1 MITNTHFCCI
11 VTKGHSDRATALNM
25 CTVYAH
31 FFVFFVFFLFKVA
44 LLWNPLFCSIK
55 KNNQER
61 YPYLSYIYLTTWPPN
76 LEYGLIL
83 CRHHV
88 YSLVL
93 ILFRNSVVVHV
104 LPFSNVGQI
113 YFGIVVHIFCCYH
126 FSSIKNHLLCFH
138 HHGHHAIKFYIYRD
152 IYVYVI

>member
-1 MITNTHFCCI
+1 MHIFLLFLIFFYLRLLYYGIPFFAVLRKTIKFNPYSIYILQPDHQIWSMDSFC
-11 VTKGHSDRATALNM
+11 
-25 CTVYAH
+25 VY
-31 FFVFFVFFLFKVA
+31 
-44 LLWNPLFCSIK
+44 
-55 KNNQER
+55 
-61 YPYLSYIYLTTWPPN
+61 
-76 LEYGLIL
+76 
-83 CRHHV
+83 HV

>member
-1 MITNTHFCCI
+1 MHIFLLFFIFFYLRLLYYGIPFFAVLRKTIKN
-11 VTKGHSDRATALNM
+11 VTLIYS
-25 CTVYAH
+25 
-31 FFVFFVFFLFKVA
+31 
-44 LLWNPLFCSIK
+44 
-55 KNNQER
+55 
-61 YPYLSYIYLTTWPPN
+61 IYLTTWPPN

>member
-1 MITNTHFCCI
+1 MHIFLLFFIFFYLRLLYYGIPFFAVLRKTIKN
-11 VTKGHSDRATALNM
+11 VTLI
-25 CTVYAH
+25 Y
-31 FFVFFVFFLFKVA
+31 
-44 LLWNPLFCSIK
+44 SI
-55 KNNQER
+55 
-61 YPYLSYIYLTTWPPN
+61 YILQPDHQIWSMD
-76 LEYGLIL
+76 
-83 CRHHV
+83 
-88 YSLVL
+88 SLVL

>member
-11 VTKGHSDRATALNM
+11 VTKGHSDKANALNM

-31 FFVFFVFFLFKVA
+31 FFAIFYFFYLRLLYYGIPFFAVLRKTIKF
-44 LLWNPLFCSIK
+44 NPYSIYILQPDHQIWSMDSFCV
-55 KNNQER
+55 
-61 YPYLSYIYLTTWPPN
+61 Y
-76 LEYGLIL
+76 
-83 CRHHV
+83 HV